1 MSHLD
6 MSLDDIIRMNK
17 EQHLSSPPP
26 HFGPTPS
33 RRLFNRTVNRSF
45 PYSHQKVEA
54 PETKWKHDMFPPYA
68 AVSYPPML
76 SPLYY
81 IQTGTKILLSNLDY
95 EVSDDDIKDL
105 FSVVGDVKKI
115 SVQYDNSGRS
125 KGTAEVVYSQWKD
138 AEAAVKRYNN
148 IQLDGKPMEVK
159 IVGMLSSTS
168 VDISPY
174 GSYGLRRDE
183 GRGSE
188 LTGFIRGGNIHTRGR
203 GPGRRRGENTY
214 RNISAEELD
223 ADLDKYGAEGI
234 QTR

>member
-1 MSHLD
+1 
-6 MSLDDIIRMNK
+6 
-17 EQHLSSPPP
+17 
-26 HFGPTPS
+26 
-33 RRLFNRTVNRSF
+33 
-45 PYSHQKVEA
+45 
-54 PETKWKHDMFPPYA
+54 MFPPYA

-95 EVSDDDIKDL
+95 EVSDDDIKACFDYSYLILSYIFPIDFVQDL